1 MLFSNS
7 DIYNIDTDNFTEK
20 KILPVETQR
29 KLTFALLQLQ
39 IADEI
44 ASIYSETEGDPI
56 AHLRKMICAAADN
69 LQGLHGIKKEDRFE
83 VDWAYIQLDRL
94 KNPQELL
101 LSERGLKRF
110 EKIAEVGKIVASLL
124 LDGGDK
130 ELYDDF
136 LDDAITQSIL
146 AVYMSDADK
155 TDPTDDGTGGED

>member
-1 MLFSNS
+1 MLFSNA
-7 DIYNIDTDNFTEK
+7 DTYNISSDDFSGK
-20 KILPVETQR
+20 KILPTETQR
-29 KLTFALLQLQ
+29 RLVFALLQLQ

-44 ASIYSETEGDPI
+44 ASIYTETQGDPI
-56 AHLRKMICAAADN
+56 SYLAKMICAAADN

-83 VDWAYIQLDRL
+83 VDWARVQLDCL
-94 KNPQELL
+94 KSPQELL
-101 LSERGLKRF
+101 LSECGLKRF
-110 EKIAEVGKIVASLL
+110 ERIAEVGKIVASLL

-146 AVYMSDADK
+146 AVYTSDADK